1 MTTYKFKF
9 NVIAEYAPYLL
20 EGAWYTVK
28 ISFVSIAISTVI
40 GLLLACV
47 MVAKSKPLKM
57 VAIVYVDIF
66 RTIPLVVLM
75 IWIHYVLPI
84 VAGTSFTPVQSAIIA
99 LSLNGGALACEA
111 FRGGLEAIPFT
122 QQQASFSLGFS
133 YLETLRYVIVPQA
146 IFSTLPSLT
155 NVFITTI
162 KNVSVT
168 MIISVPDIM
177 FRAQEAMIQTFR
189 PLELYTGAALFYVVF
204 IVAFSYAMRFLE
216 KLRKWEPI

>member
-1 MTTYKFKF
+1 MTYKFKF
-9 NVIAEYAPYLL
+9 NVIAEYAPSLL
-20 EGAWYTVK
+20 EGAWWTVK
-28 ISFVSIAISTVI
+28 ISFISIAIATVI
-40 GLLLACV
+40 GLILASI
-47 MVAKSKPLKM
+47 MLAKRRWLKM
-57 VAIVYVDIF
+57 LAIVYVDIF

-84 VAGTSFTPVQSAIIA
+84 LLGTSFSPIQSAILA

-111 FRGGLEAIPFT
+111 LRGGLEAIPST

-133 YLETLRYVIVPQA
+133 YLETLRYVIIPQA
-146 IFSTLPSLT
+146 IYSTLPSLT

-177 FRAQEAMIQTFR
+177 FRAQEAMIQSFR
-189 PLELYTGAALFYVVF
+189 PLELYTGAALFYIVF
-204 IVAFSYAMRFLE
+204 IVAFSYAMRGLE
-216 KLRKWEPI
+216 KLRKWEPV